1 MKIFTFFN
9 CKGGVGKTTLI
20 ILLASYL
27 AYVKHLR
34 VIVVD
39 MEKPDYRIR
48 RFRESEIEQLAD
60 PSTPLARYASRNQ
73 MPDPSTYYTI
83 QESGLTMYEYT
94 PESIRDQVDRIA
106 DMKCDDEYDVA
117 LLDFPAGFAKG
128 LPIYRLAEEGI
139 LDAVYVP
146 HALESQER
154 RSACRAALG
163 LATDGEKVRL
173 LWNNVDANII
183 RHQGHRLD
191 EGEREVEFLKDYE
204 VLYSPTRI
212 KHFAKAAQETDEK
225 CFVRTTVCWPDRYV
239 RMWCPELIDLFEEI
253 VNLLQL

>member
-1 MKIFTFFN
+1 MVIFSFFN
-9 CKGGVGKTTLI
+9 YKGGVGKTTLNLI
-20 ILLASYL
+20 FASYL
-27 AYVKHLR
+27 TYVKHLR
-34 VIVVD
+34 VNVID
-39 MEKPDYRIR
+39 MEKSDYRIR

-83 QESGLTMYEYT
+83 QECGLTGFEFT
-94 PESIRDQVDRIA
+94 PENIRNQVDKIA
-106 DMKCDDEYDVA
+106 EMKCADEYDVTI
-117 LLDFPAGFAKG
+117 LDYPASFSNS
-128 LPIYRLAEEGI
+128 LSIYPLAEEGI

-154 RSACRAALG
+154 RSACRTALG
-163 LATDGEKVRL
+163 LATNGEKVRM

-183 RHQGHRLD
+183 HHQGRRLD
-191 EGEREVEFLKDYE
+191 EGEREVEFLKNYG

-212 KHFAKAAQETDEK
+212 KHFMKAAQDADKE

-239 RMWCPELIDLFEEI
+239 RMWCPELITLFEEI